1 MGTTTIRV
9 RADTHARLIEMSEA
23 TGESLIDTVEEAAEA
38 LRRKRFAAQATRDF
52 EALRSDPVAWRDYLG
67 EFEATSVSD
76 GLD

>member
-9 RADTHARLIEMSEA
+9 KAETHAQLLEMSKA
-23 TGESLIDTVEEAAEA
+23 TGDSLIDTVDEAAVA

-52 EALRSDPVAWRDYLG
+52 EVLRRDPAAWRDYLG

>member
-9 RADTHARLIEMSEA
+9 KAETHAQLLEMSKA
-23 TGESLIDTVEEAAEA
+23 TGDSLIDTVDEAAVA

-52 EALRSDPVAWRDYLG
+52 EVPRRDPAAWRDYLG

>member
-9 RADTHARLIEMSEA
+9 KAETHAQLLEMSKA
-23 TGESLIDTVEEAAEA
+23 TGDSLIDTVDEAAVA
-38 LRRKRFAAQATRDF
+38 LRRKRFAAQVTRDF
-52 EALRSDPVAWRDYLG
+52 EVLRRDPAAWRDYLG